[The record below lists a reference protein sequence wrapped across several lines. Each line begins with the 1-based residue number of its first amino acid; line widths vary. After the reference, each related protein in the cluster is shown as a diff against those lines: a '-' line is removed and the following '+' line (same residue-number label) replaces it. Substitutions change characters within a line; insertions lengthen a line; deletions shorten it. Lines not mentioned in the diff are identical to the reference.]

1 MRHAEQVALSDND
14 GLRILLVED
23 HADTAMVIA
32 RLLRANHYQVQ
43 TASSVAD
50 ALELASREPFDL
62 VISDLG
68 LPDGSGHDLMQQL
81 LQRLGPVKGIA
92 LTGFGMESD
101 LDRSR
106 EAGFR
111 DHLTKPIDMQRLE
124 ASIQRVVQ
132 AE

>member
-1 MRHAEQVALSDND
+1 
-14 GLRILLVED
+14 
-23 HADTAMVIA
+23 
-32 RLLRANHYQVQ
+32 VQ
-43 TASSVAD
+43 TAGNVAD
-50 ALELASREPFDL
+50 ALDLASREPFDL

-68 LPDGSGHDLMQQL
+68 LPDGSGNDLMRQL
-81 LQRLGPVKGIA
+81 LDGARPIKGIA
-92 LTGFGMESD
+92 LSGFGMDTD

-111 DHLTKPIDMQRLE
+111 DHLTKPVDLQRLE